1 MSRRIALTFVAL
13 IAALLVLAVVPLGV
27 ARTANERQSFRFDS
41 ISAARLVADAAEEY
55 LADHRPATAMNV
67 ALTAAAG
74 HGDCATVYR
83 PDGSVLATAGCP
95 AGADTAARA
104 LLAAARA
111 RHAEATGQDG
121 PWLQVALPISDDSDY
136 KGAVVFARSG
146 DRENDEI
153 AVMWTWLGLTGLGVL
168 ALGVVFAFRLA
179 RWVSRPLSALGTAA
193 ATLGDGDLNVRAPT
207 DAGPAEV
214 RALANTFNRM
224 AERTQTLVHSHQVW
238 VADVSHQLR
247 TPLTALRLRLDVL
260 AAESDGET
268 VVELSGALDEIA
280 RLSRLVDGL
289 LAIARADGD
298 TARAELVNVGL
309 VAAERVAA
317 WEPVA
322 RERQI
327 EVVLAAAGE
336 AAVRSGDV
344 TSGDVTSGNATG
356 GDVTSGEGRSGDT
369 TVRLGRGHL
378 EQVLDN
384 VLANALE
391 ALPDGG
397 RVQVRV
403 ESPRAGG
410 WVRLRVID
418 DGPGMDASAKAAA
431 FHRFA
436 NQAARGNGL
445 GLAIVYRLVSADGGE
460 VRLLDTPGGGLTVE
474 LEFPALS
481 RASAG

>member
-27 ARTANERQSFRFDS
+27 ARTANERQSFRFDT
-41 ISAARLVADAAEEY
+41 ISAARLVSDAAEEY
-55 LADHRPATAMNV
+55 LADHRSAAPMNA
-67 ALTAAAG
+67 ALAAAAR
-74 HGDCATVYR
+74 HRDCATVYR
-83 PDGSVLATAGCP
+83 PDGSVVATAGCP
-95 AGADTAARA
+95 AGSDAAARA
-104 LLAAARA
+104 LLATART
-111 RHAEATGQDG
+111 RHAEVTGQDG
-121 PWLQVALPISDDSDY
+121 EWLQVALPISDDSEY
-136 KGAVVFARSG
+136 HGAVVFARS
-146 DRENDEI
+146 DAHENDEI
-153 AVMWTWLGLTGLGVL
+153 AVLWTWLGLTGLGVL
-168 ALGVVFAFRLA
+168 ALGVVFALRLA
-179 RWVSRPLSALGTAA
+179 RWVSRPLSALGAA
-193 ATLGDGDLNVRAPT
+193 AGTLGDGDLNVRAPT

-214 RALANTFNRM
+214 RALASTFNRM

-268 VVELSGALDEIA
+268 VAELSGALDEIA

-289 LAIARADGD
+289 LAVARADGD
-298 TARAELVNVGL
+298 VARAEAVNVGL

-322 RERQI
+322 RERRI
-327 EVVLAAAGE
+327 EVALAMVGDAAA
-336 AAVRSGDV
+336 
-344 TSGDVTSGNATG
+344 
-356 GDVTSGEGRSGDT
+356 SGET
-369 TVRLGRGHL
+369 TARLGRGHL

-403 ESPRAGG
+403 RAERSGG
-410 WVRLRVID
+410 RIRLRVID
-418 DGPGMDASAKAAA
+418 NGPGMDERAKAAA

-436 NQAARGNGL
+436 NHAARGNGL

-474 LEFPALS
+474 LEFPVAG
-481 RASAG
+481 RGSAG

>member
-55 LADHRPATAMNV
+55 LADHRPATAMNA
-67 ALTAAAG
+67 ALAAAAA
-74 HGDCATVYR
+74 HRDCATVYR

-95 AGADTAARA
+95 VGSDTAARA

-111 RHAEATGQDG
+111 THAEAIGQDG
-121 PWLQVALPISDDSDY
+121 SWLQVALPISDDSDY

-146 DRENDEI
+146 DHENDEI

-207 DAGPAEV
+207 DVGPAEV

-298 TARAELVNVGL
+298 TARAEPVNVGR

-327 EVVLAAAGE
+327 EVVLAAAGD
-336 AAVRSGDV
+336 AA
-344 TSGDVTSGNATG
+344 VTSGNATG

-403 ESPRAGG
+403 ESPRADGR
-410 WVRLRVID
+410 VRLSVID
-418 DGPGMDASAKAAA
+418 DGPGMDAPAKAAA

-474 LEFPALS
+474 LEFPTLS